1 MLTIH
6 LMFLASGAA
15 ALIYQIIWFKQLQF
29 VFGSSTFAVSVTVAS
44 FFFGLSLGS
53 WLGGRL
59 ADRLLRPLYAYAG
72 LELGVSVVSLAI
84 TLFLS
89 KWSLWTPLL
98 TPFLGERSLLSAALT
113 LIVSLMTL
121 ALPTMLMGATLPLLA
136 KYIVGE
142 QQALARRIGLLYGIN
157 TLGAVIGCAAAGLL
171 LLGTLGV
178 LRSALVGS
186 AIYLTIAV
194 MAAALI
200 LGTRRKPHGPGASE
214 EASTEG
220 RAEYSGTSAVAV
232 TPTPALA
239 SSREVRA
246 LVVIFAASGF
256 VSIAYEILWFRVLAN
271 FSLHTVYAFSAML
284 STYLLGLVLGAFIC
298 AKFIAPRKDRL
309 LVNFARLQLLIAA
322 AGLLT
327 VALLGRSRNILAFVA
342 PLPRWLG
349 IPDGI
354 LDPLGGSAEFIFLS
368 LIVFLLPTT
377 LIGIGFPLASELTI
391 HHLSALG
398 RRLGGLY
405 ALNTLAGTLGSLTAG
420 FVLLPYLGTQGSLT
434 LIVVLNLSL
443 FVATVV
449 SQSALRRDRRL
460 WRLAAEGMVF
470 CAIGAWV
477 LGPRYLEHAQT
488 RFDGARILAFRET
501 RDATFV
507 VTGYESAEEGAYQQ
521 LLVNG
526 SSYANNA
533 PPGRRYMAILGH
545 LPALVHRNPRS
556 ALVACIGTGTTI
568 GALTTHPSL
577 RAISGVDLS
586 QAVFDVAPLFEPL
599 NHAFHR
605 RPQVETIVAD
615 ARHHLLTND
624 RTFDVITF
632 EPPPPQD
639 AGIVNLY
646 SREFYQLA
654 KRRLGTG
661 GVLAQWVPLDL
672 SREALPR
679 MMIRTMMAEF
689 PHVSLWIPSRMEGVL
704 IASTE
709 PLEVDLDAWRNRMRA
724 PELRADLEAV
734 GFRTAEDLAGM
745 FVAGDRALAA
755 LVGDGVTVTDDR
767 PRIEYFNLYP
777 TVRMTFEQ
785 IIRGREPVE
794 QYLSPAPGDLAPLQA
809 ARETATLI
817 WKEHEASA
825 ERRRDDA
832 RIFLEQALVRDP
844 SNAYLL
850 YLRTAQRIQLY

>member
-6 LMFLASGAA
+6 LMFLASGTA
-15 ALIYQIIWFKQLQF
+15 ALIYQIVWFKQLQF
-29 VFGSSTFAVSVTVAS
+29 VLGSSTFAVSVTVAS

-59 ADRLLRPLYAYAG
+59 ADKLRRPLYGYAG
-72 LELGVSVVSLAI
+72 LELSVSVVSLAI
-84 TLFLS
+84 TVFLS
-89 KWSLWTPLL
+89 KWSVWTPLL
-98 TPFLGERSLLSAALT
+98 TPFLGDRSLLSAALT
-113 LIVSLMTL
+113 VIVALVTL

-136 KYIVGE
+136 KYIVSE

-186 AIYLTIAV
+186 AIYLSIAV

-200 LGTRRKPHGPGASE
+200 LSTRRQAHGSAVSV
-214 EASTEG
+214 EARTEG
-220 RAEYSGTSAVAV
+220 G
-232 TPTPALA
+232 TPALA
-239 SSREVRA
+239 TTSTPAEGSSREVSA
-246 LVVIFAASGF
+246 LVVIFAVSGF

-309 LVNFARLQLLIAA
+309 LINFARLQLLIAA
-322 AGLLT
+322 AGLVT
-327 VALLGRSRNILAFVA
+327 VALLGRSKNILLFVT

-349 IPDGI
+349 IPDWI
-354 LDPLGGSAEFIFLS
+354 LDPLASSTETIILS
-368 LIVFLLPTT
+368 LVVFLLPTT

-391 HHLSALG
+391 HRLSALG
-398 RRLGGLY
+398 QRVGRLY
-405 ALNTLAGTLGSLTAG
+405 ALNTLGGTLGSLTAG
-420 FVLLPYLGTQGSLT
+420 FLLLPYLGTQGSLT
-434 LIVVLNLSL
+434 LIVGLNLLL

-460 WRLAAEGMVF
+460 WRLAVEGLVF
-470 CAIGAWV
+470 CGVGGWV
-477 LGPRYLEHAQT
+477 LGPGYLEHAQT
-488 RFDGARILAFRET
+488 RFDGARILAFHET

-507 VTGYESAEEGAYQQ
+507 VNGYESAEEGAYQQ
-521 LLVNG
+521 LVVNG

-533 PPGRRYMAILGH
+533 PPGRRYMAILAH
-545 LPALVHRNPRS
+545 LPTLLHRDPRS

-577 RAISGVDLS
+577 RTISGVDLS

-599 NHAFHR
+599 NHGFHR
-605 RPQVETIVAD
+605 RPQVQPIVAD
-615 ARHHLLTND
+615 ARHYLLTND

-654 KRRLGTG
+654 KRRLGPG

-689 PHVSLWIPSRMEGVL
+689 PHVSLWIPSRMEGVV
-704 IASTE
+704 IASSE
-709 PLEVDLDAWRNRMRA
+709 PLEVDLDAWRNRLRV
-724 PELRADLEAV
+724 PEVRADLEAV

-745 FVAGDRALAA
+745 FVAADGALAA
-755 LVGDGVTVTDDR
+755 LVGDAAIVTDDR

-777 TVRMTFEQ
+777 SVRMTYAQ
-785 IIRGREPVE
+785 IIERREPVE
-794 QYLSPAPGDLAPLQA
+794 KYLVPAPDDPGRLQA
-809 ARETATLI
+809 AKETATLI

-825 ERRRDDA
+825 TRRRDDA
-832 RIFLEQALVRDP
+832 RLYLEQALARDP
-844 SNAYLL
+844 GNPYLL

>member
-1 MLTIH
+1 MLAIH

-29 VFGSSTFAVSVTVAS
+29 VLGSSTFAVSVTVAS

-59 ADRLLRPLYAYAG
+59 ADRLRRPLYAYAA
-72 LELGVSVVSLAI
+72 LELSVSVVSLAI

-89 KWSLWTPLL
+89 QWSVWTPFL

-113 LIVSLMTL
+113 LIVSLITL

-136 KYIVGE
+136 KYVVRE

-186 AIYLTIAV
+186 AIYLTIAA

-200 LGTRRKPHGPGASE
+200 VGTRRRAYRSEASE
-214 EASTEG
+214 EAGTG
-220 RAEYSGTSAVAV
+220 GPAEFTGQPLGVTAVPSAG
-232 TPTPALA
+232 
-239 SSREVRA
+239 SSREVLA
-246 LVVIFAASGF
+246 LVLIFAASGF

-327 VALLGRSRNILAFVA
+327 VALLGRSRNILALIT

-349 IPDGI
+349 IPDAI
-354 LDPLGGSAEFIFLS
+354 LDPLAGTTEIIFLS

-391 HHLSALG
+391 HRLSALG

-405 ALNTLAGTLGSLTAG
+405 ALNTLGGTLGSLTAG
-420 FVLLPYLGTQGSLT
+420 FLLLPYLGTQASLT
-434 LIVVLNLSL
+434 LIVVLNLLL

-470 CAIGAWV
+470 CAVGAWF

-507 VTGYESAEEGAYQQ
+507 VTGYESADEGAYQQ

-526 SSYANNA
+526 RSYANNA

-545 LPALVHRNPRS
+545 LPALLHRDPRS

-577 RAISGVDLS
+577 RAITGVDLS

-654 KRRLGTG
+654 KRRLGKG

-689 PHVSLWIPSRMEGVL
+689 PHVSLWIPSRMEGVV
-704 IASTE
+704 IASME
-709 PLEVDLDAWRNRMRA
+709 PLEVHLDVWRNRMST
-724 PELRADLEAV
+724 PELRADLEGV
-734 GFRTAEDLAGM
+734 GFRTPEDLAAM
-745 FVAGDRALAA
+745 FVAADGALAA
-755 LVGDGVTVTDDR
+755 LVGNVPIVTDDR

-777 TVRMTFEQ
+777 TGRMTYEQ
-785 IIRGREPVE
+785 IIERREPVE
-794 QYLSPAPGDLAPLQA
+794 KYFGPVSGNPAALQA
-809 ARETATLI
+809 AREMVTLI

-825 ERRRDDA
+825 SRRRDDA
-832 RIFLEQALVRDP
+832 RRALEQALARDP
-844 SNAYLL
+844 RNPYLL
-850 YLRTAQRIQLY
+850 YLRTAQKEQLY